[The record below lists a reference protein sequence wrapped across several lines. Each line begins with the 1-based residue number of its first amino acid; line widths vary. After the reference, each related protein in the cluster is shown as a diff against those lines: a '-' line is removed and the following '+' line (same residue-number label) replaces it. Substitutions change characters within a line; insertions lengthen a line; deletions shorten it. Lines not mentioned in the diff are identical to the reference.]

1 MVAKSREN
9 RHRRSE
15 WRKLI
20 LEPLEDRRLLATVS
34 VTTFADNNDSE
45 IVSDPTYN
53 ISWLAFNK
61 GPDGQVSL
69 REAIIAA
76 NNTSGLDTINFAIPT
91 SGGGDEGGGIGVGI
105 GVGGGGGGSATW
117 SIIMVGSSGLG
128 ALPVLT
134 SPVIINGYS
143 QSGASANTS
152 TTSSNATILIGL
164 DGTSAGLSASGLTLG
179 SGSSGSSIRG
189 LGIQK
194 FGTSGVFVGS
204 SSNTIAGNFIGLT
217 NAGTVSSPNGVGI
230 SLIGGSSNTIGG
242 VSAAD
247 RNLVSGNTGAGI
259 SLQIS
264 SNSNVVLGN
273 FIGLSASGLVSIGNS
288 VGISIENSSFNT
300 IGGTILASQNTI
312 SSNLNEGITIAGP
325 SIGNAIQGNAIY
337 GNAKLGI
344 DLIAPND
351 PPSGVTPND
360 DLLTS
365 GNPIL

>member
-1 MVAKSREN
+1 MQGRNHRMVAKSREN

-34 VTTFADNNDSE
+34 VTTIADNNDSG
-45 IVSDPTYN
+45 IVSGPTYN
-53 ISWLAFNK
+53 INWLALNK

-91 SGGGDEGGGIGVGI
+91 SGGGEEGGGIGIGI
-105 GVGGGGGGSATW
+105 GGGGGGGGSATW

-194 FGTSGVFVGS
+194 FGT
-204 SSNTIAGNFIGLT
+204 
-217 NAGTVSSPNGVGI
+217 
-230 SLIGGSSNTIGG
+230 
-242 VSAAD
+242 
-247 RNLVSGNTGAGI
+247 
-259 SLQIS
+259 
-264 SNSNVVLGN
+264 
-273 FIGLSASGLVSIGNS
+273 
-288 VGISIENSSFNT
+288 
-300 IGGTILASQNTI
+300 
-312 SSNLNEGITIAGP
+312 
-325 SIGNAIQGNAIY
+325 
-337 GNAKLGI
+337 
-344 DLIAPND
+344 
-351 PPSGVTPND
+351 
-360 DLLTS
+360 
-365 GNPIL
+365 